1 VSAVAHEHRLSPP
14 LSGSDPKPTLEG
26 STVRWRSA
34 VRDAVCI
41 VVIGFVMGFFEG
53 VSPDGDPSVAFRS
66 WAAGNVAFISTVA
79 VLFFAVATQE
89 LTQSLRQA
97 FAALGLYTLISI
109 GIGLVMSAWVPSPL
123 IMVLIDWLAVVMG
136 ALAGTAI
143 GVWIRVVK
151 ARQRRMSASGR

>member
-1 VSAVAHEHRLSPP
+1 MNEDDRDRTRTRPEPSNHE
-14 LSGSDPKPTLEG
+14 
-26 STVRWRSA
+26 
-34 VRDAVCI
+34 
-41 VVIGFVMGFFEG
+41 
-53 VSPDGDPSVAFRS
+53 
-66 WAAGNVAFISTVA
+66 
-79 VLFFAVATQE
+79 
-89 LTQSLRQA
+89 QSLRQA